1 MWNKNCV
8 VSFCIFLFFQMHS
21 SINFTLG
28 YESYDSA
35 NKAKWSPKKLKN
47 DGDVDDNAKH
57 DNLIAT
63 ELPTCL
69 GSDNILYI
77 KRQIHNYW
85 QEM

>member
-1 MWNKNCV
+1 MTQLIKQN
-8 VSFCIFLFFQMHS
+8 
-21 SINFTLG
+21 G
-28 YESYDSA
+28 
-35 NKAKWSPKKLKN
+35 PKKNQKN

>member
-1 MWNKNCV
+1 MNHMTQLIKQN
-8 VSFCIFLFFQMHS
+8 
-21 SINFTLG
+21 G
-28 YESYDSA
+28 P
-35 NKAKWSPKKLKN
+35 KKKLKN

-77 KRQIHNYW
+77 KRQIHNY
-85 QEM
+85 